1 MTFDLRNMMELNLFN
16 FVLIIYLLPN
26 FSHNKR
32 SVYHSII
39 EKLTFKMNNSYLCTT
54 KCDNTMKHNTLIC
67 RKKVLHRKEK
77 RKIRERIG
85 HKKIISRRLRE
96 LAVRNRPS
104 ANKKHKQTTKKKSPF
119 VDQLPMIFSVSEN
132 LEGVIVFINGMKKYK
147 YNDISNVIFDMS
159 QIEEIDIC
167 AIVIFLTA
175 LQQLSLD
182 NISYC
187 GNLPDNKKCR
197 EIFEESGFL
206 EHMKIIGGGKDKIHV
221 DTNLIVKRGYNKAE
235 GEITGKTIKSAL
247 KKLTGTEQHYQP
259 VQGIVLEMIGN
270 AIEHAYTT
278 NKHWLF
284 CVNSTD
290 DEITFIVS
298 DAGKGIIKT
307 LKKKYKDELID
318 TFFRKDINVLNRAFD
333 KKYGSATKEVN
344 RNRGLPMIKGM
355 FEDNRIKGL
364 KVITNNVLLDFEN
377 KNYSRELGIQYAGTL
392 YLCKIDKTNLE

>member
-1 MTFDLRNMMELNLFN
+1 MTIPNLFN
-16 FVLIIYLLPN
+16 FMQFIYLLLN
-26 FSHNKR
+26 FVQSKL
-32 SVYHSII
+32 SIYYSII
-39 EKLTFKMNNSYLCTT
+39 KKVTFKMNNSYICIT
-54 KCDNTMKHNTLIC
+54 KCDNIMKRNTLDY
-67 RKKVLHRKEK
+67 RKKLLHRKEK

-85 HKKIISRRLRE
+85 HKIVISRKLSE
-96 LAVRNRPS
+96 LAVKNKSSVNRNY
-104 ANKKHKQTTKKKSPF
+104 NKITKNRSPF
-119 VDQLPMIFSVSEN
+119 FAHLPTKFSVSEN
-132 LEGVIVFINGMKKYK
+132 LDGVIEFINGMKKYK
-147 YNDISNVIFDMS
+147 YCDISNVVFDMS
-159 QIEEIDIC
+159 QIEEIDVC

-175 LQQLSLD
+175 LQQLSID
-182 NISYC
+182 HISYC
-187 GNLPDNKKCR
+187 GNMPDNKKCR
-197 EIFEESGFL
+197 GIFEESGFL
-206 EHMKIIGGGKDKIHV
+206 EHMKVIGGAKEKIHV

-235 GEITGKTIKSAL
+235 GEITGKAIKLAL

-290 DEITFIVS
+290 NEITFIVS

-307 LKKKYKDELID
+307 LKKKYKDEIID
-318 TFFRKDINVLNRAFD
+318 TLFRRDINVLSRAFD
-333 KKYGSATKEVN
+333 KKYGSATEEVN

-377 KNYSRELGIQYAGTL
+377 KNCSRELGIHYAGTL